1 MVISLVGVGSVCN
14 KNIVKKRVYFC
25 KWLFNNTHRPTAAQE
40 GNKMK
45 KAATATTL
53 SAAIAQ
59 LPANSKPLSAI
70 RKGGIWTV
78 TVEAK

>member
-1 MVISLVGVGSVCN
+1 MVSQ
-14 KNIVKKRVYFC
+14 
-25 KWLFNNTHRPTAAQE
+25 TAAPE

-59 LPANSKPLSAI
+59 LPANAKPLSAV
-70 RKGGIWTV
+70 RKGGVWTV